1 MNNAN
6 HHQTNFELVEMRQ
19 LRLENDMMKRAVYAL
34 LDTNLKT
41 KEVKEEGDETASN
54 KVLTDKDD
62 ILTNFKSYLND
73 NQLADNSLA
82 DSTFITKREE
92 IGPYYPPGKLSSN
105 NVKNICARLGIPF
118 YMVFCQDFG
127 DHRNGIYM
135 RHFYKFKA
143 SDIMKLYAT
152 HQKDKEIHWLLKQ
165 QPAPYQTGDSEF
177 QVLPVKEEPFD
188 PKNPHDYWP
197 TNKNPDEKENIP
209 YGQDYNEPVSV
220 QSCTTERALA
230 KEELSIVA
238 VDANEKTGIDII
250 KTLANFIE
258 FTDQRKYSLNM
269 RVHALKEI
277 FQVHVPQLNLTL
289 IDQGFEDLLKHILQ
303 NTSSFTEKEI
313 RLRKLQNFVRPKG
326 TSLKNAITSVS
337 FLFKKYHD
345 LPEAAHFGPK
355 LEKNKKDYSQSLHT
369 FVISA
374 VRQLVA
380 PQLLPT
386 FETFLKSAQYANMP
400 TNLMQIIHLLDKDEE
415 IHNCQPSTDMKLSVD
430 NAIMINNL
438 NMKSN
443 SDAKDQPALV
453 NKILDE
459 DENYIHEKRES
470 QQEEFAKGY
479 QYHAYATG
487 DKPYPAVNQYPTTH
501 AYPYAVSM
509 PGNYNPYTK
518 VDSEKKAS
526 GLNFSKPPPLPPPSN
541 GTKELKAIQNTDATG
556 NKEFITQQQLAKALQ
571 QPLIGA
577 SGETLLP
584 FIAQTPVDQ
593 AGQVAPTDG
602 TQQPPASGSAS
613 KSPEGTIQSTPPSNE
628 DAKAQEA
635 IAVKGDANNQP
646 STTAKNSDDITV
658 GPNNR
663 IPSERL
669 TIDQII
675 AQNPYLSSGLPYTS
689 LKDIGENFEIMK
701 RKCDAGDGYASTG
714 CKKVMP
720 HADFDITEAF
730 ELSNKLS
737 NEEINAWMSYMG
749 DTFSKNL
756 NIKGNTRDTLT
767 SEDGIRKFNMSLPIH
782 IPPVLNAAAILHKS
796 TFLGAFIRDYYL
808 WVKTNIVN
816 SPTDKVLFDFNT
828 FKSVVLDKNGKPIGG
843 YKKLEDIY
851 TNATV
856 LLYNY
861 ISSIDR
867 DEPRKSLSQQR
878 YRNPSQS
885 PSVSFDRRRKS
896 SSYERAKRKFDK
908 AYKERKGSKY
918 SRDSSND
925 SSRDSSLNS
934 RSRERRTRSS
944 SYSRRDKRR
953 RSNSYRRN
961 DRRRSYDRSRRG
973 RSYDRDRRSNRP
985 RSYERTRSYD
995 SERRRG
1001 NDRRSS
1007 QDRRRSYSRDRY
1019 SRRDRSRD
1027 RTRSGSRDSKSGS
1040 YKNDR
1045 RRSFSS
1051 ENRERSS
1058 SNSNLRTVNT
1068 NLSCNEGVNCNGVH
1082 TSKCLKC
1089 LRDHHTH
1096 RCPYYYLLAKNDCT
1110 NCPKQLHYYSECQK
1124 LRKRKSFPPSEDSYT
1139 KPKN

>member
-1 MNNAN
+1 MNNSN
-6 HHQTNFELVEMRQ
+6 HYQTNLELVEMRQ
-19 LRLENDMMKRAVYAL
+19 LRLENDMMKRAVHAL
-34 LDTNLKT
+34 LETNLKT
-41 KEVKEEGDETASN
+41 KEVKEEGDETARN

-62 ILTNFKSYLND
+62 ILLTFKSYLND
-73 NQLADNSLA
+73 NQLADNSLS
-82 DSTFITKREE
+82 DSTFISKREE

-127 DHRNGIYM
+127 DHKNGVYM

-143 SDIMKLYAT
+143 DDIMKLYQT

-165 QPAPYQTGDSEF
+165 KPAPYETSNGEF

-188 PKNPHDYWP
+188 PKSPHDYWA
-197 TNKNPDEKENIP
+197 TDKDFNE
-209 YGQDYNEPVSV
+209 YNDFDEPVTV

-230 KEELSIVA
+230 KEELSIVS

-250 KTLANFIE
+250 KTLTNFIE
-258 FTDQRKYSLNM
+258 FTDQRKYSLSM
-269 RVHALKEI
+269 RAHALKEI
-277 FQVHVPQLNLTL
+277 FQVHVPQLNLTINDL
-289 IDQGFEDLLKHILQ
+289 GFEDLLKHILQ

-337 FLFKKYHD
+337 LLFKKYHD

-374 VRQLVA
+374 IRQLVA

-415 IHNCQPSTDMKLSVD
+415 NHNCQPSTDMKLSVD

-438 NMKSN
+438 NMKPN
-443 SDAKDQPALV
+443 ANVKDQPALV
-453 NKILDE
+453 NRLLDE
-459 DENYIHEKRES
+459 DEKDIHDKREC
-470 QQEEFAKGY
+470 QQREFGKGY
-479 QYHAYATG
+479 QYHGYATG
-487 DKPYPAVNQYPTTH
+487 DNPYPAVNQYPTTH

-518 VDSEKKAS
+518 VLAVPPEKEAN
-526 GLNFSKPPPLPPPSN
+526 GLSLGLVPTLPPPSN
-541 GTKELKAIQNTDATG
+541 GTNGSKVIHTVNATG
-556 NKEFITQQQLAKALQ
+556 NKEFITQQQLAAALT
-571 QPLIGA
+571 QPLTGVT
-577 SGETLLP
+577 GETLLP
-584 FIAQTPVDQ
+584 LIAQTPVDQ
-593 AGQVAPTDG
+593 TGQGVPTIG
-602 TQQPPASGSAS
+602 TQQPPTNVSTR
-613 KSPEGTIQSTPPSNE
+613 KSPEGTLHPAPSNNE

-635 IAVKGDANNQP
+635 TAEKGDTNDQP
-646 STTAKNSDDITV
+646 SSTTKNSDDVVV
-658 GPNNR
+658 GPKDG
-663 IPSERL
+663 IASERL
-669 TIDQII
+669 NIDQII
-675 AQNPYLSSGLPYTS
+675 AQNPHLSSGLPYLT
-689 LKDIGENFEIMK
+689 LKEIGENFEIMK
-701 RKCDAGDGYASTG
+701 RDVDKNVGYASVG

-720 HADFDITEAF
+720 HADFDINDAY
-730 ELSNKLS
+730 ELSRKLS
-737 NEEINAWMSYMG
+737 NEEINAWMAYMG
-749 DTFSKNL
+749 DTFSKNQ
-756 NIKGNTRDTLT
+756 NIRGNTYDKLS
-767 SEDGIRKFNMSLPIH
+767 SENAIRKFNTSLPTM
-782 IPPVLNAAAILHKS
+782 IPPVLNAAAILHK
-796 TFLGAFIRDYYL
+796 TTHLGSFIRDYYL
-808 WVKTNIVN
+808 WVKTNTVN
-816 SPTDKVLFDFNT
+816 SPTGKVMFDFNSFT
-828 FKSVVLDKNGKPIGG
+828 SVVLDKNGKPIGG

-867 DEPRKSLSQQR
+867 EDSRKSFSQQR
-878 YRNPSQS
+878 YRNASQS

-908 AYKERKGSKY
+908 DYKERKGSKY
-918 SRDSSND
+918 NNRDSSND
-925 SSRDSSLNS
+925 SSRDSSHDS

-944 SYSRRDKRR
+944 SYNRRDRR
-953 RSNSYRRN
+953 QRSNSYRRN

-973 RSYDRDRRSNRP
+973 RSYDRERKSNRQ
-985 RSYERTRSYD
+985 RSYERARSYD
-995 SERRRG
+995 NDRRKG
-1001 NDRRSS
+1001 NDRRDSR
-1007 QDRRRSYSRDRY
+1007 DRGRSYSRDRY
-1019 SRRDRSRD
+1019 SRRDRSKD
-1027 RTRSGSRDSKSGS
+1027 RTRSESRDSKSGS

-1051 ENRERSS
+1051 ENRNRST

-1124 LRKRKSFPPSEDSYT
+1124 LRKKKSFPPSEDSYT